1 MCVLFCFLQ
10 VHESR
15 LEVCRPVG
23 GSSVPNGPSSP
34 SSPPPA
40 PSSPKAG
47 RTGLKNR
54 LETSNVS
61 LTFWLSHMAGQGFN
75 TGLAPRNPG
84 EVCVSCQLGEAPRR
98 CWSLGPRLPR
108 PTLSSGGLQSELRQR
123 VIEPGR
129 TQLSS
134 AGSLLNTFLV
144 STSLSLP
151 GSY

>member
-1 MCVLFCFLQ
+1 MLACFLQ
-10 VHESR
+10 VHESG
-15 LEVCRPVG
+15 LEVCRLVG
-23 GSSVPNGPSSP
+23 GSSVPNGLSSP

-47 RTGLKNR
+47 SEESTGNLQR
-54 LETSNVS
+54 IADILAE
-61 LTFWLSHMAGQGFN
+61 SHGGAGFQHRVGSQEPWR
-75 TGLAPRNPG
+75 GL
-84 EVCVSCQLGEAPRR
+84 CQLLAWREAPRKS
-98 CWSLGPRLPR
+98 WSLGPRLPL

-123 VIEPGR
+123 MIEPGR
-129 TQLSS
+129 TQLSR